1 MKGGKFVA
9 VGFSSILVV
18 AVVIGVVVAVQKS
31 SSSGDSNKG
40 NALSTTSKSVS
51 AICSPTDHQQA
62 CVDSLSALANN
73 QSATPKDFLQAALQY
88 TVSAVK
94 AALSNTTAI
103 GKAAN
108 DSLNKMAVEDCQELL
123 QYAIDELQAS
133 FSMVGDSSLH
143 TMNDREAELMNWLSA
158 VYSYQQTCVDG
169 FTQTDLQKAMSDG
182 LLNATQLTE
191 NALSIVSSIS
201 QILAAFN
208 IPLINATSITN
219 ASSQQR
225 RLLEA
230 YDETAGGTDQYP
242 TWLSAADRK
251 LLARASPS
259 SNVRPNAVVAKD
271 GSGQFRTI
279 AAALAAYP
287 KNLQG
292 RYVIYVKAGIYDEY
306 ITVEK
311 NQVNVFMYG
320 DGPRKTMVTGR
331 KSNAGGFSTFKTA
344 SFSAIGDGFIAK
356 AMGFQN
362 TAGPQGHQAVAL
374 RVQSDRAAFYNC
386 RIDGYQDTLYAQAHR
401 NFYRNC
407 VISGTVDFI
416 FGDGATIIQNSLIII
431 RRPMDNQQNTVTAHG
446 RGYAKETT
454 GIVIQNCRIVPE
466 DKLYPARFQ
475 IPTYLGR
482 PWKAYSR
489 AVIMESTLGD
499 LIHPAGWMPWQ
510 GDFALNTCFFAEYAN
525 RGPGAA
531 TAKRV
536 NWRGHKVITN
546 RAEALSYTVVP
557 FIQGQTWLGATG
569 APFFVGLKY

>member
-9 VGFSSILVV
+9 VGFSGILVV
-18 AVVIGVVVAVQKS
+18 AVVIGVVAVQKS

-40 NALSTTSKSVS
+40 DVLSTTSKSVS

-62 CVDSLSALANN
+62 CVDSLSAVANN

-94 AALSNTTAI
+94 VALSNTTAI
-103 GKAAN
+103 GNAAN
-108 DSLNKMAVEDCQELL
+108 DPLNKMAVEDCKELL

-143 TMNDREAELMNWLSA
+143 TMNDREAELLNWLSA

-169 FTQTDLQKAMSDG
+169 FTQADLQKAMSDG
-182 LLNATQLTE
+182 LLNATRLTE

-208 IPLINATSITN
+208 IPLINTTSITTQALSN
-219 ASSQQR
+219 DASSRHTMKPQ
-225 RLLEA
+225 
-230 YDETAGGTDQYP
+230 G
-242 TWLSAADRK
+242 
-251 LLARASPS
+251 
-259 SNVRPNAVVAKD
+259 D

-331 KSNAGGFSTFKTA
+331 KSNAGGVSTFKTA

-386 RIDGYQDTLYAQAHR
+386 RMDGYQDTL
-401 NFYRNC
+401 
-407 VISGTVDFI
+407 
-416 FGDGATIIQNSLIII
+416 
-431 RRPMDNQQNTVTAHG
+431 
-446 RGYAKETT
+446 
-454 GIVIQNCRIVPE
+454 
-466 DKLYPARFQ
+466 
-475 IPTYLGR
+475 
-482 PWKAYSR
+482 

-531 TAKRV
+531 TARRV

-557 FIQGQTWLGATG
+557 FIQGQTWIGATG